1 MALPSEQRTCCMM
14 VRPFQPRD
22 SKPSSD
28 LFGVG
33 SAQMGQA
40 VDCGHLTG
48 RQWALAGAAPPRAW
62 PGVPVS
68 SGPRPAWVSLR
79 PALVRFAGS
88 ERGWSSLKRQG
99 QDGGSS
105 RRRKLSEPVQAQTP
119 ESLRPL
125 GFSGE
130 GSEDAQHNDHP
141 ASTLRRG
148 CSQRAQRRQGWSRPG
163 APVMSLC

>member
-1 MALPSEQRTCCMM
+1 MEITCEDKVLARECVFSLHPREMALPSEQRTCCMM

-48 RQWALAGAAPPRAW
+48 RQWALAGAAPPGAW

-79 PALVRFAGS
+79 PALVRFAGWFPDL
-88 ERGWSSLKRQG
+88 RGVGAPSSARGRMEAAAGGVSSQSLCRPRLSSLSG
-99 QDGGSS
+99 
-105 RRRKLSEPVQAQTP
+105 
-119 ESLRPL
+119 PL
-125 GFSGE
+125 G
-130 GSEDAQHNDHP
+130 
-141 ASTLRRG
+141 
-148 CSQRAQRRQGWSRPG
+148 SQERAQKMLNIMTIQPQ
-163 APVMSLC
+163 P